1 MAVADDA
8 ISISLARGLP
18 ATESQGILHH
28 NPAAQSDLTAFSQ
41 CSGEDVCLH
50 CRARDVV
57 STTAES
63 GDRSGRRPQSD
74 PRGASL
80 EDRLALLQE
89 EVRRVSEANPK
100 QTNPSLQRTSRASNA
115 SNLTPYLVDL
125 TQPLRDETDTFD
137 LTGNDYRSLSLSS
150 QLVALHELLST
161 GSAKARPAATPAIP
175 DRTFP
180 LELPRPSRLKHLL
193 DIYFRDMDSFFPY
206 LDQTDTEARI
216 FQTLQSLG
224 YSDYNLIVD
233 IDFPRHPIAALLCN
247 ILAMG
252 DCMDPQRVKA
262 EDVRPGWP
270 IYVRGRKLMHYFPT
284 SKTVSLDL
292 VRYHLLSALYMMHT
306 ELLQPALQAIGTT
319 VQLAIKARL
328 NNQAAWKDCPESEI
342 SARKKLWW
350 TIYFFDR
357 RIAQRNGSP
366 YLIRDI
372 EVAVE
377 DFEPNLASP
386 RLRNEPGGDPSRQSS
401 HFTLHHPYFQVLI
414 NYAKLWGEIWDKFFA
429 ASAPKRMDWREV
441 EIADT
446 RVILVRR
453 QLSSELTW
461 DTDLLE
467 SYISD
472 GETEPQLRRRLFIFI
487 RINLLRM
494 TIRQNPILS
503 GESGQEARKLC
514 AVLARDSVEAIA
526 AFANACPGIRP
537 SGYFISTALVECIY
551 HLVYLLKDPGLQT
564 DGSAA
569 LESFHSAYQLLVEL
583 AGTIE
588 PANHALEALKIAI
601 SSSDYEI
608 FGALGTESVSQE
620 GDRVVDESIQRQDRG
635 PVIEELPQHE
645 DQQVVDFNLSNF
657 SMHTPDLMMDQPE
670 SRPVLDVPQ
679 TMAPDIHTNFRH
691 FPQET
696 LSQNLDFM
704 QGLAN
709 TYGDWDT

>member
-1 MAVADDA
+1 MAAADDE
-8 ISISLARGLP
+8 ISILLAR
-18 ATESQGILHH
+18 ATEANG
-28 NPAAQSDLTAFSQ
+28 
-41 CSGEDVCLH
+41 
-50 CRARDVV
+50 
-57 STTAES
+57 
-63 GDRSGRRPQSD
+63 RSGRHSKSHS
-74 PRGASL
+74 RGVSL

-100 QTNPSLQRTSRASNA
+100 QTNASVQRTSRPSNA

-150 QLVALHELLST
+150 QLVALHELLSA
-161 GSAKARPAATPAIP
+161 GSAKARPVATPANP

-233 IDFPRHPIAALLCN
+233 IDFPRHPITALLCN

-262 EDVRPGWP
+262 DDVRPGWA

-292 VRYHLLSALYMMHT
+292 VRYHLLSALYMMHS

-328 NNQAAWKDCPESEI
+328 NNQAAWRDCPESEI

-377 DFEPNLASP
+377 DFEQSLANP
-386 RLRNEPGGDPSRQSS
+386 RSRHEPGDALSEPSS
-401 HFTLHHPYFQVLI
+401 HIALHQPYFQVLI
-414 NYAKLWGEIWDKFFA
+414 NFAKLWGQIWDNFFA
-429 ASAPKRMDWREV
+429 ASAPKRTDWREV

-453 QLSSELTW
+453 QLPSELTW

-467 SYISD
+467 TYTSE

-503 GESGQEARKLC
+503 GESGQEARKFC
-514 AVLARDSVEAIA
+514 AVLARDSIEAIA
-526 AFANACPGIRP
+526 AFASVCPGIRP

-551 HLVYLLKDPGLQT
+551 HLAYLLKDPELQT

-583 AGTIE
+583 AETIE
-588 PANHALEALKIAI
+588 AAKHALEALKIAI
-601 SSSDYEI
+601 SSSDYEM
-608 FGALGTESVSQE
+608 FGSSGTASMNQE
-620 GDRVVDESIQRQDRG
+620 RDRVVDESIQRQDRDT
-635 PVIEELPQHE
+635 VIEELSQQD
-645 DQQVVDFNLSNF
+645 DQPVMDFNLNNF
-657 SMHTPDLMMDQPE
+657 SIHTPDLMMDQTG
-670 SRPVLDVPQ
+670 SHPVLEAPQMMVPD
-679 TMAPDIHTNFRH
+679 PHTIFRH
-691 FPQET
+691 SPHET
-696 LSQNLDFM
+696 SGQNLDFM